1 MNFIKNF
8 NHISVVGEDNWVKFC
23 MQVDIAILGS
33 IGAKITLDKIQDGAN
48 LNKIWNVDAEQ
59 HGDDDQNVDI

>member
-1 MNFIKNF
+1 
-8 NHISVVGEDNWVKFC
+8 

-33 IGAKITLDKIQDGAN
+33 IAAKITLGKIQDGAN

>member
-1 MNFIKNF
+1 
-8 NHISVVGEDNWVKFC
+8 

-33 IGAKITLDKIQDGAN
+33 IAAKITLGKIQDGAN

-59 HGDDDQNVDI
+59 HSDDDQNVDI